1 MGGRVWGPSSW
12 GRLMG
17 GLGAGEGPLP
27 ARSVP
32 SRSARGAPGST
43 QEAEPSSRL
52 SRPRAPARA
61 HPPAPQPG
69 AESPW
74 PPKRE
79 TNERVRWGEQG
90 SEATDT
96 WQLGEKAL
104 LLFRGSLVSSSAT
117 LWTAACQ
124 ASLSFTISWSLL
136 KLLSIE
142 PVMASDHLIL
152 CHSLLLLPSAFPS
165 IRVFSNELA
174 LRIWWP
180 KDL

>member
-43 QEAEPSSRL
+43 QEAEPSSCL

-104 LLFRGSLVSSSAT
+104 LPMRSQGYCGDGTGLSELHWVCFNGCGGGGAPRDSAGSGATEEGLTSRGGINIGMGRFL
-117 LWTAACQ
+117 
-124 ASLSFTISWSLL
+124 
-136 KLLSIE
+136 
-142 PVMASDHLIL
+142 
-152 CHSLLLLPSAFPS
+152 
-165 IRVFSNELA
+165 N
-174 LRIWWP
+174 
-180 KDL
+180 